1 MDEKKMVEGATN
13 ALNVVLG
20 LKRGEKVLIVTDENK
35 PEISKAFNRGARKLG
50 AIVTTYVL
58 PEKER
63 PLDAI
68 PSDLLPLIPAGN
80 NVIVNAFEGFS
91 EETPFRI
98 QLLKKEIATNARIG
112 HAPGITNEMM
122 TEGPMTADYKEIEK
136 NARKLIS
143 AFKDAK
149 KVNITA
155 PGGTDIELDIEGRG
169 FDTDVVINP
178 GTFGNLPAG
187 EIWCAPVEDG
197 AKGVIVTDG
206 SIGDVGQ
213 VTKPLT
219 IYVENGEIDELES
232 EDEALVD
239 KIEKLTSVD
248 KMAKVIGELGIGLN
262 PMARLSGNLLE
273 DEKAGGTAHIAFG
286 NNEEMDGGKNNSKTH
301 RDFLFYKPTFNVTY
315 KNGTEKII
323 IEDGVLKI

>member
-1 MDEKKMVEGATN
+1 MDEKMVEGATN
-13 ALNVVLG
+13 ALSVVLG

-63 PLDAI
+63 PLDEI
-68 PSDLLPLIPAGN
+68 PIDLLPLIPAGN

-155 PGGTDIELDIEGRG
+155 PGGTDIDLDIEGRG
-169 FDTDVVINP
+169 FDTDVVIKP

-187 EIWCAPVEDG
+187 EIWCAPIEDK

-206 SIGDVGQ
+206 SIGDVGR

-248 KMAKVIGELGIGLN
+248 KMASVIGELGIGLN

-286 NNEEMDGGKNNSKTH
+286 NNEEMDGGKNKSKTH

-323 IEDGVLKI
+323 IENGVLKI

>member
-1 MDEKKMVEGATN
+1 MDEKMVEGATN
-13 ALNVVLG
+13 ALSVVLG

-63 PLDAI
+63 PLDEI
-68 PSDLLPLIPAGN
+68 PIDLLPLIPAGN

-155 PGGTDIELDIEGRG
+155 PGGTDIDLDIEGRG
-169 FDTDVVINP
+169 FDTDVVIKP

-187 EIWCAPVEDG
+187 EIWCAPIEDK

-248 KMAKVIGELGIGLN
+248 KMARVIGELGIGLN

-286 NNEEMDGGKNNSKTH
+286 NNEEMDGGKNKSKTH